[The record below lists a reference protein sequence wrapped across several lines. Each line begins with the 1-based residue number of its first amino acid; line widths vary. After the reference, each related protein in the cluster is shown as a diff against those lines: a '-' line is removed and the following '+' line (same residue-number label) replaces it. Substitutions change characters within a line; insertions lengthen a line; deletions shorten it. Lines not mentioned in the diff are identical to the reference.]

1 MENLAKVSK
10 ERDAARAERAA
21 REAEARALETRLE
34 QESKRLEGLRA
45 EVADMTDKYTARL
58 AELQAEHRAAVAGSE
73 QLVKDKDALAERRAP
88 SRTRPA
94 SGRCGGGAERWRRRA
109 GTGWRRRL
117 RRRRAHGRSERACRG
132 SWQSYARASPRRA
145 PRRLPSAPARAP
157 ARCPPQRG
165 GGAVCQ
171 LSGQQRIGSANTG
184 GGWLRKQEQKRAE
197 EAHAQ
202 RLQAEA
208 ALLARAEAAACAKGA
223 DAATRQ
229 RTVGAPSL
237 APRSARRG
245 GRGALSGRGGGPA
258 GARASRVVPS
268 GQRKRGGVALG
279 RRCPRNPAQVPP
291 AWQPRHPL
299 RVQPGM
305 PSLAPR
311 AVPASAPAAFPR
323 RAMPAGA
330 EPEPVLVAAPCRETS
345 ESPKMDR

>member
-184 GGWLRKQEQKRAE
+184 GVGCASRSRSGRRKRTRSACRPKRRCWP
-197 EAHAQ
+197 AQ
-202 RLQAEA
+202 R
-208 ALLARAEAAACAKGA
+208 R
-223 DAATRQ
+223 
-229 RTVGAPSL
+229 PP
-237 APRSARRG
+237 APRGPTPPRASARW
-245 GRGALSGRGGGPA
+245 
-258 GARASRVVPS
+258 ARLP
-268 GQRKRGGVALG
+268 
-279 RRCPRNPAQVPP
+279 
-291 AWQPRHPL
+291 
-299 RVQPGM
+299 
-305 PSLAPR
+305 
-311 AVPASAPAAFPR
+311 
-323 RAMPAGA
+323 
-330 EPEPVLVAAPCRETS
+330 
-345 ESPKMDR
+345 